1 MSYTNMNGV
10 LAESKIT
17 HGLDLQNY
25 LFSVISSE
33 AQRLKNQAPSIN
45 QAYDSKQR
53 MLFLNNSYRKR
64 YNQYLNIAL
73 LSIICPF
80 IIFGFILLQ
89 SNFPIIP
96 KLIIDIIIAFIL
108 AGYVISVMY
117 IYIFGLTIRDKVD
130 YDELSDAYLM
140 DVVGSGITANG
151 PPIVGSGS
159 GTKTIVTEKT
169 CVNDSCCDTG
179 TKWCPS
185 SYQCV
190 SSGSYEL
197 VCSSNSLT
205 NYNHMLDS
213 TGYPGLDVYH
223 AS

>member
-25 LFSVISSE
+25 LFSIISSE
-33 AQRLKNQAPSIN
+33 AQRLKNQAPAIN

-53 MLFLNNSYRKR
+53 MLFLTDSYRKR

-80 IIFGFILLQ
+80 IIFGVILLR

-96 KLIIDIIIAFIL
+96 QLLIDIIIAVIL
-108 AGYVISVMY
+108 TAYVISVMY
-117 IYIFGLTIRDKVD
+117 IYIFGLSIRDKVD
-130 YDELSDAYLM
+130 HDELSSSYLM

-151 PPIVGSGS
+151 PPNIGSGN
-159 GTKTIVTEKT
+159 GLKPIVTEKT
-169 CVNDSCCDTG
+169 CVNDSCCDIG
-179 TKWCPS
+179 TKWCPA

-197 VCSSNSLT
+197 VCSNSSLT

-223 AS
+223 AK